1 MNAKAAR
8 SIIVFALVS
17 LLLSAC
23 GSSPPVR
30 YFSLS
35 PSVTTVSEEADDA
48 AILGFGPIRM
58 PDYLDR
64 SQVVTRDSGQEVNVD
79 EFSRWA
85 EPMSSA
91 FHRVV
96 SADVDNSVD
105 GLVVIALALDSVIR
119 DAVDYRLLGSVARY
133 DADRGGRVILDV
145 QWGIVETAS
154 SDMVLAPHR
163 SRYEARAA
171 SPDDPASI
179 ASAMN
184 EALADFSRDIA
195 GEMRAILGQ

>member
-1 MNAKAAR
+1 MNATAR
-8 SIIVFALVS
+8 SITLCALAS
-17 LLLSAC
+17 LLLTAC

-35 PSVTTVSEEADDA
+35 PSVSTVSEEADDA
-48 AILGFGPIRM
+48 AALGLGPVRI

-64 SQVVTRDSGQEVNVD
+64 SQMVTRDSGQEIRVD

-85 EPMSSA
+85 EPMSTA
-91 FHRVV
+91 FHRIV

-105 GLVVIALALDSVIR
+105 GLVVVAFPLESNIR
-119 DAVDYRLLGSVARY
+119 GTMDYRLLGTVTRFDS
-133 DADRGGRVILDV
+133 DRSGRVILDI
-145 QWGIVETAS
+145 QWGILDTAS
-154 SDMVLAPHR
+154 EERLVAPQR
-163 SRYEARAA
+163 TRYEARAG

-184 EALADFSRDIA
+184 EALAEFSRDIA
-195 GEMRAILGQ
+195 SKMRTILGQ